1 MAARSPDVVA
11 AALARPLWPAA
22 ANAPAGTGSVNA
34 SIPTT
39 IQRLNRTGLCALVRA
54 PAISRRAASSYALD
68 APRSRP
74 GAYYLDFG
82 LWRRAANQLMTTA
95 GNIISAWFARR
106 VVSPIDSCLPRDPLR
121 PMSRIAREGYPHGC
135 TGSYTLLMATRA
147 IHLPESS
154 YALLSAEAQRRGL
167 DPDAL
172 ADELLRTDLATS
184 NGQDLDATLQSL
196 AELRARL
203 PEIDGVVLAR
213 DARAQ
218 LEQRGSS

>member
-1 MAARSPDVVA
+1 
-11 AALARPLWPAA
+11 
-22 ANAPAGTGSVNA
+22 
-34 SIPTT
+34 
-39 IQRLNRTGLCALVRA
+39 
-54 PAISRRAASSYALD
+54 
-68 APRSRP
+68 
-74 GAYYLDFG
+74 
-82 LWRRAANQLMTTA
+82 
-95 GNIISAWFARR
+95 
-106 VVSPIDSCLPRDPLR
+106 
-121 PMSRIAREGYPHGC
+121 
-135 TGSYTLLMATRA
+135 MATRT

-184 NGQDLDATLQSL
+184 GGQDLDATLQSL
-196 AELRARL
+196 AELRSRL

>member
-1 MAARSPDVVA
+1 MAA
-11 AALARPLWPAA
+11 L
-22 ANAPAGTGSVNA
+22 G
-34 SIPTT
+34 
-39 IQRLNRTGLCALVRA
+39 RTL
-54 PAISRRAASSYALD
+54 
-68 APRSRP
+68 
-74 GAYYLDFG
+74 
-82 LWRRAANQLMTTA
+82 
-95 GNIISAWFARR
+95 
-106 VVSPIDSCLPRDPLR
+106 
-121 PMSRIAREGYPHGC
+121 
-135 TGSYTLLMATRA
+135 LLMATRT

-172 ADELLRTDLATS
+172 ADELLRTDLAMS
-184 NGQDLDATLQSL
+184 DGQDLDATLQSL